1 MCFWRAISC
10 ATATCSANARSRQAE
25 IRENLPIMAAAVDR
39 VSQYRGVI
47 IGSSD
52 IPDALYARSYGGRL
66 PIVREPHAARILRAL
81 RRAALVTSGTATLE
95 TALAGVP
102 QVAAYHGNGSGDD
115 VWKVMKRV
123 LTIPYVT
130 LPNLIANRDI
140 IPELLLHHCTAD
152 SAAGHLGPLF
162 TRHPGAE
169 CPTQGYSEISRILGD
184 RKRRRQCRGA
194 YNRRSRKIRKWR

>member
-39 VSQYRGVI
+39 FPQYRGVI

-66 PIVREPHAARILRAL
+66 PIVREPHAARILAHSQSRTCNIGNRDTRNRA
-81 RRAALVTSGTATLE
+81 RRSATGCRVSWQRFEMMDKVT
-95 TALAGVP
+95 
-102 QVAAYHGNGSGDD
+102 
-115 VWKVMKRV
+115 KRV

-140 IPELLLHHCTAD
+140 IPELLLHHCTPIPPPGI
-152 SAAGHLGPLF
+152 SAHFYVTP
-162 TRHPGAE
+162 
-169 CPTQGYSEISRILGD
+169 
-184 RKRRRQCRGA
+184 
-194 YNRRSRKIRKWR
+194 RSGMPNPRL